1 MLRAMERESKEKL
14 LREKPAKRERQQR
27 EEREE
32 REVLRPETG
41 RISKVRS
48 GPRPGSGKFSISV
61 QEVAR
66 YFHLNE
72 FPVAVT
78 ERSRE
83 VWAEL
88 DKFEKFYLPLVATVN
103 PASDPLVLRTLV
115 QAKWMEIVGGDG
127 GRSRSVHF
135 SNPGVVNN

>member
-1 MLRAMERESKEKL
+1 MESKEKL
-14 LREKPAKRERQQR
+14 LREKPTKRERQQR

-32 REVLRPETG
+32 REVFRPETG

-48 GPRPGSGKFSISV
+48 GPSPGSGRFSITA

-66 YFHLNE
+66 YFQLNE
-72 FPVAVT
+72 FPMAVT
-78 ERSRE
+78 ERSRK
-83 VWAEL
+83 VWAQL

-115 QAKWMEIVGGDG
+115 QAKWMEILGGNG
-127 GRSRSVHF
+127 GKSRAVHF
-135 SNPGVVNN
+135 SNPGGSKIRIQL